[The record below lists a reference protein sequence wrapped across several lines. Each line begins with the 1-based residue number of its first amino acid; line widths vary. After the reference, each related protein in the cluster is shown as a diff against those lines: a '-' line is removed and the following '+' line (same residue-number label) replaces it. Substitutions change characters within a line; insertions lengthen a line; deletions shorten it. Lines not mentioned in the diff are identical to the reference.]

1 MPSGLLRHENV
12 AFYHPFDSST
22 EYTRGV
28 VWEGD
33 GASQLFT
40 PAMVGSGWINNAS
53 SNPNF
58 NNDTSPHYD
67 SIDGTDHITVAFWS
81 SGLFTDDSN
90 ERHSQ
95 IAFGAAGDQDRSYIS
110 LVRQSAG
117 SYQPKIAFRM
127 NLTES
132 KTFVPLYPIDGGFH
146 FIVIDM
152 QYVPESNGWQH
163 NISIDGSGWQDL
175 GIAGFDGTPTANT
188 NFNVSLIQIAVS
200 SHQLD
205 EVVLWSG
212 NVIFNDQELSN
223 LYELANTHGLPM
235 NYYTS
240 TYGTL
245 ITDNIDCFTHGQDQT
260 SGSISLYIPGQ
271 KETKSIDLFTEGY
284 LPVSGNF
291 DLYMSGSPTVATG
304 SVDLFLKVATPASS
318 GFDTFI
324 HGKQIFVDNIDQYVE
339 GHQTTSGNF
348 DLYVSGV
355 PFETSSIDLYVK
367 GPTPASGNFDDIIT
381 GHETSSGNISLF
393 IRNFTDFAAFI
404 AVVDQNPSNTVD
416 LFIHGIGSGAS
427 PSLYINNSIPL
438 FVFNDGSS
446 VEIQSTWPGFVAVA
460 SGLPVASSGTWNS
473 FLRGGNTANDN
484 IDLYINSHAS
494 GEVPRGVTVSGSFT
508 AFIEGKSLQDG
519 DEGLLSNGYFAK
531 SFQVSSFAKVHLGV
545 SGTANLYV
553 SGTTAIIPPS
563 ATLDL
568 FVFGISGI
576 VSGSHTLY
584 ILGDELIT
592 GSHDLFVLGIQG
604 IVSGSIPLFVQ
615 VTTLGSLNTE
625 FDLYTHGF

>member
-1 MPSGLLRHENV
+1 MPSGLLHDVNV
-12 AFYHPFDSST
+12 RYYLPLDDMT
-22 EYTRGV
+22 EYTQGLT
-28 VWEGD
+28 WD
-33 GASQLFT
+33 
-40 PAMVGSGWINNAS
+40 NAS
-53 SNPNF
+53 AQFAPSILTSGIQPVDTFFRIDHLRSPNY
-58 NNDTSPHYD
+58 TSLVSATGFTI
-67 SIDGTDHITVAFWS
+67 SIWT
-81 SGLFTDDSN
+81 SGYFADDAKDKFA
-90 ERHSQ
+90 Q
-95 IAFGAAGDQDRSYIS
+95 IGFGAGATD
-110 LVRQSAG
+110 VA
-117 SYQPKIAFRM
+117 
-127 NLTES
+127 
-132 KTFVPLYPIDGGFH
+132 DGMWLRKGVGTTDFS
-146 FIVIDM
+146 I
-152 QYVPESNGWQH
+152 YVEIH
-163 NISIDGSGWQDL
+163 NISRQHIWTPAPSNDTGWHLVVMDARYETSGWRARVSLDGGGWVDL
-175 GIAGFDGTPTANT
+175 GVDDNSDVP
-188 NFNVSLIQIAVS
+188 LDYS
-200 SHQLD
+200 SARMYFQKQNPSEVVLD
-205 EVVLWSG
+205 EVVVWG
-212 NVIFNDQELSN
+212 DNDLFTNQELSN
-223 LYELANTHGLPM
+223 LYELYNTHAKTM
-235 NYYTS
+235 NQYVDTF
-240 TYGTL
+240 GTVV
-245 ITDNIDCFTHGQDQT
+245 TDSIDCFTHGQDQT